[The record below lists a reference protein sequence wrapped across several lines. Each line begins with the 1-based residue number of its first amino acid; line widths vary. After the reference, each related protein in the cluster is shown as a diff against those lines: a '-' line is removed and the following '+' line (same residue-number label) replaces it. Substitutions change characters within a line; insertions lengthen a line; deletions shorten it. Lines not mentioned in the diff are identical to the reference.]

1 MHTFIH
7 TQTQTLTNTER
18 PFTPGPDGIL
28 GISQKGEV
36 TEFNPV
42 ARGAMYALSACVEGQ
57 VLVERESYSVQ
68 KVAIID
74 LDIHHGKN

>member
-1 MHTFIH
+1 M
-7 TQTQTLTNTER
+7 
-18 PFTPGPDGIL
+18 

-36 TEFNPV
+36 TEYNPV

-57 VLVERESYSVQ
+57 ELVERESHSIQ